1 MIALQT
7 AHGKDFL
14 KATDGSKTGKNN
26 KWAITNS
33 LKAPTITPYF
43 GQSPVTLGWD
53 KATVAS
59 RPGPVRAPD
68 SSAPQPPGVHSAG
81 PVEFAYAFNPLMPSG
96 RLNAGPI
103 FFAVRA
109 TSMLAV
115 GCTLGYAEDGIA
127 RHFARG
133 RRDAEHQR
141 LGLVATP
148 LCTTTVEPVDVLERI
163 IARLAS
169 SASGTLKVSALPL
182 QSPSLTQR
190 RTTL

>member
-33 LKAPTITPYF
+33 LKAPTITPNF
-43 GQSPVTLGWD
+43 RQSPVTLGWD

-68 SSAPQPPGVHSAG
+68 SSAPQPPGVRSAG
-81 PVEFAYAFNPLMPSG
+81 PVEFRVRFNPLMPSG

-103 FFAVRA
+103 FFRA
-109 TSMLAV
+109 
-115 GCTLGYAEDGIA
+115 E
-127 RHFARG
+127 
-133 RRDAEHQR
+133 
-141 LGLVATP
+141 
-148 LCTTTVEPVDVLERI
+148 
-163 IARLAS
+163 
-169 SASGTLKVSALPL
+169 
-182 QSPSLTQR
+182 
-190 RTTL
+190 